1 MTDNTSMKCSNR
13 PLWTIILSTSLA
25 FSSLFSGLEIKANS
39 IVEVNSGSTDNPV
52 FDMVQADPALKGFY
66 DECANNHSFEKEK
79 IPNCLWDSVKNN
91 PTLKKKVIQAMESV
105 KKSPEKND
113 AKEIMA
119 KKNQIKIDESNDPY
133 IKKLNDYISSQ
144 LENVFTAQSGKTH
157 DEKGK
162 LIDDKKRKTYLATDH
177 AKFSELYNTQ
187 LANSVTQA
195 LSSYCS
201 EAKEEDDFTITKPA
215 NDAKDPN
222 KKNTIS
228 LFIIKKDADQRASDL
243 KSNMTSLNTADFSNK
258 DCSDATN
265 AKSPGCQYNRCIMTI
280 HEVCYNTSISSPK
293 DRENDLAESQSRACI
308 VMDFIK
314 NARAGIMALD
324 KQKDFYDDLS
334 KKQAPA
340 IDLTSG
346 GLKEFKSEGDQ
357 KRGSQDI
364 TTITS
369 GDLQK
374 IADES
379 KGEVDSLKCIDENGN
394 RNEAICK
401 KLVIEDK
408 EKAEKALLEF
418 GMRRI
423 AQVDEIENIKTT
435 EELKTFLIS
444 EGDSA
449 EKADEIIKT
458 QLSENNGKI
467 EDVVQKIKDKYK
479 AENDAIIKSLTDKV
493 ETHNVDLAKEPDKA
507 NQKLQ
512 NIQKEL
518 QSKGSRYANMLQYGN
533 IVSAY
538 LTVTD
543 ASSKVQKTNTAQIF
557 RELASAQGQK
567 GTTNP
572 ADPSNA
578 NAPIINAETVKKN
591 VESAGLKNEDDNTGQ
606 VQLTVEDI
614 NKILGK

>member
-1 MTDNTSMKCSNR
+1 MKRLHYPIRIYLISSTLLLTS
-13 PLWTIILSTSLA
+13 PGLSA
-25 FSSLFSGLEIKANS
+25 ES
-39 IVEVNSGSTDNPV
+39 IVQVDSGPVDNPIY
-52 FDMVQADPALKGFY
+52 DIVQSDPALKGYY
-66 DECANNHSFEKEK
+66 DDCAKSYQNNQDP
-79 IPNCLWDSVKNN
+79 IPNCLWDKVKNN
-91 PTLKKKVIQAMESV
+91 STLKKKVLDAMASEKASS
-105 KKSPEKND
+105 KKENSKND
-113 AKEIMA
+113 SDKIMA

-133 IKKLNDYISSQ
+133 IKKLNEYVAGQ
-144 LENVFTAQSGKTH
+144 LENVFLAQSGKTH

-195 LSSYCS
+195 LSSYCA
-201 EAKEEDDFTITKPA
+201 EAKEDDDITITKPA
-215 NDAKDPN
+215 NDPKDPN

-228 LFIIKKDADQRASDL
+228 LFIIKKDADERASDL
-243 KSNMTSLNTADFSNK
+243 KSNMASLNTADFTNK

-280 HEVCYNTSISSPK
+280 HEVCYNTAITVPS
-293 DRENDLAESQSRACI
+293 DRKQDLEESKSRSCI

-314 NARAGIMALD
+314 NARAGIMAMD
-324 KQKDFYDDLS
+324 KQKDFYEDLS
-334 KKQAPA
+334 NRKTLS
-340 IDLTSG
+340 IDLTSS
-346 GLKEFKSEGDQ
+346 GLKEFKSDSDQ

-374 IADES
+374 IADQS
-379 KGEVDSLKCIDENGN
+379 KGEVDGLKCIDENGN
-394 RNEAICK
+394 RNEAVCR
-401 KLVIEDK
+401 KLILSDK

-423 AQVDEIENIKTT
+423 AQVDEIESIKS
-435 EELKTFLIS
+435 EDELKSFLVS
-444 EGDSA
+444 EGDSS
-449 EKADEIIKT
+449 EKADEFIKKELA
-458 QLSENNGKI
+458 QNNGKL

-493 ETHNVDLAKEPDKA
+493 ETHNVDLTEEPDVA

-557 RELASAQGQK
+557 RELASAQGTK
-567 GTTNP
+567 
-572 ADPSNA
+572 NA
-578 NAPIINAETVKKN
+578 NANKNDPNQNTAPIINAEVVKKN
-591 VESAGLKNEDDNTGQ
+591 AESAGLKNEDDKTGQ

>member
-1 MTDNTSMKCSNR
+1 MKRSPR
-13 PLWTIILSTSLA
+13 PNWVNL
-25 FSSLFSGLEIKANS
+25 FSSSITLLSFGLSFGLSANS
-39 IVEVNSGSTDNPV
+39 IVDVDSGPVNNPI
-52 FDMVQADPALKGFY
+52 FDIVQSDPALKGFY
-66 DECANNHSFEKEK
+66 DKCSSDHSVDKEK

-91 PTLKKKVIQAMESV
+91 PTLKKKVVEAMASQKADE
-105 KKSPEKND
+105 KKENSKND
-113 AKEIMA
+113 SNKIMA

-133 IKKLNDYISSQ
+133 IKKLNEYVASQ
-144 LENVFTAQSGKTH
+144 LENVFMAQSGKTH

-201 EAKEEDDFTITKPA
+201 EAKEEDDITITKAA
-215 NDAKDPN
+215 NDPKDPN

-228 LFIIKKDADQRASDL
+228 LFIIKKDADQRATDL
-243 KSNMTSLNTADFSNK
+243 KNNMSSLNNADFTNK
-258 DCSDATN
+258 DCSDAAN

-280 HEVCYNTSISSPK
+280 HEVCYNTAVDYPK
-293 DRENDLAESQSRACI
+293 DRESDYEESKSRSCI

-334 KKQAPA
+334 KKQAPSM
-340 IDLTSG
+340 DLTSG
-346 GLKEFKSEGDQ
+346 GLKEFKTDSDQ

-374 IADES
+374 IADQS
-379 KGEVDSLKCIDENGN
+379 KGEVDGLKCIDENGN
-394 RNEAICK
+394 RNEAVCR
-401 KLVIEDK
+401 KLVLEDK

-423 AQVDEIENIKTT
+423 AQVDEIESIKS
-435 EELKTFLIS
+435 EDELKSFLVS
-444 EGDSA
+444 EGDSS
-449 EKADEIIKT
+449 EKADEFIKKELA
-458 QLSENNGKI
+458 QNNGKL
-467 EDVVQKIKDKYK
+467 EDVVKNIKEKYK

-493 ETHNVDLAKEPDKA
+493 EAHNVDLTKEPDVA

-557 RELASAQGQK
+557 RELASSQGTK
-567 GTTNP
+567 
-572 ADPSNA
+572 NA
-578 NAPIINAETVKKN
+578 NNNDPNQAAAPIINAEVVKKN
-591 VESAGLKNEDDNTGQ
+591 AESAGLKNEDDNTGQ